1 MLTVYLKVDG
11 EEDFIISHQEFSLI
25 SADENI
31 WSSLVCLCS
40 LPTTYHVDVDAQTLR
55 MGTGFSGGL
64 SSITGEYNGQLRS
77 SEVLELLI
85 LPFQDLTQCLALC
98 RLSLNAQEMRVWMN
112 EQRNVWP
119 FMMLLKYFSLTWFP
133 QCLLVKRTQVK
144 EKCVIIFFNVLS

>member
-64 SSITGEYNGQLRS
+64 SSITGEYNGPTSFLRG
-77 SEVLELLI
+77 L
-85 LPFQDLTQCLALC
+85 
-98 RLSLNAQEMRVWMN
+98 RVTHPSIPGPDT
-112 EQRNVWP
+112 VP
-119 FMMLLKYFSLTWFP
+119 CTL
-133 QCLLVKRTQVK
+133 
-144 EKCVIIFFNVLS
+144 